1 MSPAGDDTGSG
12 LPRLP
17 LSYARA
23 VAPWKRPATATTTL
37 PERQAI
43 VTGWRPDRARLAEY
57 RALMG
62 SSADMPLAFA
72 QVPVMAMTMDLV
84 SKWSFPVRALGMV
97 HQGAVV
103 EVLDDLPADE
113 SWDLRTWGTG
123 GRHVRSGLEFDV
135 WGEVSVAGRVRW
147 RSRAL
152 YLSRSRAASG
162 AEESAVPALAGD
174 GPWVDEIPLPVTE
187 GTGRAFARVSGDI
200 NPIHLHELPARAFG
214 FRRAIVH
221 GWWTAGRSAA
231 VLDHDE
237 CVPGRTLEIAF
248 RRPVELPSTPLLCSR
263 PAGDGAVEFA
273 VVAGGDSSGTTSGK
287 PLAAGRITG

>member
-1 MSPAGDDTGSG
+1 MTPPDDERGHG

-17 LSYARA
+17 LSFARV
-23 VAPWKRPATATTTL
+23 VAPWKRPATATTAL
-37 PERQAI
+37 PERQTI
-43 VTGWRPDRARLAEY
+43 VTGWRPGRAQLAEY
-57 RALMG
+57 RALIG
-62 SSADMPLAFA
+62 SSADMPLVFA

-84 SKWSFPVRALGMV
+84 SKWSFPVRAMGLV

-103 EVLDDLPADE
+103 EVLDELPADGA
-113 SWDLRTWGTG
+113 WDLRAWGSG

-147 RSRAL
+147 RSRAV

-162 AEESAVPALAGD
+162 AEESAVPEVSGD
-174 GPWVDEIPLPVTE
+174 GPWPDEVPLPVTE

-214 FRRAIVH
+214 FRRAIAH
-221 GWWTAGRSAA
+221 GWWTAGRTAA
-231 VLDHDE
+231 LLDRDE
-237 CVPGRTLEIAF
+237 CVAGRTLEIAF

-263 PAGDGAVEFA
+263 RTEVGAVEFA
-273 VVAGGDSSGTTSGK
+273 VVAPGAESGRA
-287 PLAAGRITG
+287 LVAGRITG